1 MPMAKTN
8 TQAAETAAAT
18 AVFTREQLAA
28 SKRYA
33 NRRDL
38 INALLEAD
46 KAYTL
51 EQVDAAIEKYLKGKV
66 R

>member
-1 MPMAKTN
+1 MADKKT
-8 TQAAETAAAT
+8 TEAAAQYT
-18 AVFTREQLAA
+18 KAQLLA

-38 INALLEAD
+38 ISALLAD
-46 KAYTL
+46 DKTYTTDA
-51 EQVDAAIEKYLKGKV
+51 VDALIEKYLKGKV

>member
-1 MPMAKTN
+1 MAEKQT
-8 TQAAETAAAT
+8 TEAAAEYTKA
-18 AVFTREQLAA
+18 QLLA

-38 INALLEAD
+38 INALLAD
-46 KAYTL
+46 DKTYTTDK
-51 EQVDAAIEKYLKGKV
+51 VDALIEKYLKGKV